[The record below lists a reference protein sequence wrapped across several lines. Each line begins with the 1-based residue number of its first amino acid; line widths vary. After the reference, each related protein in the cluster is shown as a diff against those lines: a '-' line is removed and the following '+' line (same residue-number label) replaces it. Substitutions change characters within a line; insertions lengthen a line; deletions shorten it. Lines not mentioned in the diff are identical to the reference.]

1 MASTKAKIKKIK
13 EPINW
18 KKELKLLP
26 GYIILCLWVLFT
38 FVMLLWIL
46 AASFSTTQDMFKGTI
61 FTSLLSGDFHPE
73 NYVTAWTT
81 SNVSVFFGNSL
92 LYSIVSC
99 VCILLISAP
108 AAYVLSRYEF
118 IGNKVI
124 RLGFVIAMSVPAV
137 MIIMPIFSL
146 TSSLHVQ
153 GRVLLII
160 LYICLNV
167 PFTTTYLLNFFGT
180 LSKTYEEAAAIDGCS
195 PMKTFWKIM
204 LPLVQ
209 PAIITV
215 TIFNFLAVWNEFFMA
230 LIFAS
235 EESMA
240 PVGVGLLQI
249 VNAMKYTGNYGALF
263 AAVIIVFLPTFIL
276 YLLLSEKIIAGVT
289 GGGIKG

>member
-1 MASTKAKIKKIK
+1 MKKVR

-38 FVMLLWIL
+38 FVMLLWIV

-73 NYVTAWTT
+73 NYATAWMT

-92 LYSIVSC
+92 LYSVVSC

-137 MIIMPIFSL
+137 MIIMPIFAL
-146 TSSLHVQ
+146 TSSLNLK
-153 GRVLLII
+153 GRILLII

-276 YLLLSEKIIAGVT
+276 YLFLSEKIIAGVT